1 MSEAK
6 TTTESADAKAPA
18 EKPAAEKSK
27 AATEEA
33 PEPPIDVEVPLGSRL
48 YEVMFVVDAGHGRE
62 NQAKVMTELKELV
75 EKSGGTW
82 VNGDKWEERRLAYN
96 IKKRKRGLYILAHMV
111 CPTQNIVKLE
121 RNMQISDLV
130 LRSLVTVDEDGLSLS
145 PPSRLMDDDDGD
157 RRFFGGQGGQGDRR
171 RGGSRGPRTR
181 RFGDRR
187 PDRRSGGDAKPEAK
201 SESKPA
207 AKPEAK
213 AETKLEA
220 KAETKP
226 AEGES
231 KS

>member
-18 EKPAAEKSK
+18 EKPAAEKPAAEKPAADKSK
-27 AATEEA
+27 AATEKA

-111 CPTQNIVKLE
+111 CPTQHIVKLE

-130 LRSLVTVDEDGLSLS
+130 LRSLVTVDEDGVGLS
-145 PPSRLMDDDDGD
+145 PSSRMMDDDDDD
-157 RRFFGGQGGQGDRR
+157 RRFFGGQGDRR

-187 PDRRSGGDAKPEAK
+187 PDRRSGGDAKPEAR
-201 SESKPA
+201 SDSRPA
-207 AKPEAK
+207 AKP
-213 AETKLEA
+213 EA